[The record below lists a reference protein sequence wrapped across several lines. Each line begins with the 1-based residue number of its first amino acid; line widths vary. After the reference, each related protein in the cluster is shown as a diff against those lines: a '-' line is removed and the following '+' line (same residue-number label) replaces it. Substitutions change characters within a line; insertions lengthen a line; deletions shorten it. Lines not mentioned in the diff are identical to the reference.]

1 LNREI
6 VAGRFA
12 IIGWHHE
19 SEGTMTK
26 LLEKAFAA
34 ATKLPDQDALAGR
47 ILADLASEQHWDT
60 AFASSADTLGALA
73 DEALAE
79 HRAGETRVLKPERM

>member
-1 LNREI
+1 
-6 VAGRFA
+6 
-12 IIGWHHE
+12 
-19 SEGTMTK
+19 MTK

-34 ATKLPDQDALAGR
+34 ATKLPDQDQDALAGR